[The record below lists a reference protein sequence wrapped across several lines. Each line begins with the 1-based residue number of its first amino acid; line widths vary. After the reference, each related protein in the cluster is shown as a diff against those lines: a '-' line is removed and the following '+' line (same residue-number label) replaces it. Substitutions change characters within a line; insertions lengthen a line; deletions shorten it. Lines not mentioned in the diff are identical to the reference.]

1 MKGSWSVLNLFT
13 MSLSS
18 AKMKAR
24 SLGRKPNVFQE
35 GKLVNWS
42 SMQRLTWG
50 KIRRHYSS
58 RCHDKE
64 ISEASHVSTEQVAIC
79 KFSLRKMNIKPQVK
93 ICHFH
98 QYYDLSFSIW
108 HESWNSVTKLL
119 YGYNCCC
126 ICHYFCCCF
135 CHCHC
140 LYLFR
145 PYLCRFI
152 YCCLC
157 RFLCGCL
164 CCCHCR

>member
-42 SMQRLTWG
+42 SMQCLTWG

-98 QYYDLSFSIW
+98 RCYDLSFSIW
-108 HESWNSVTKLL
+108 LESWNSVTKLL

-135 CHCHC
+135 CDCHC

-145 PYLCRFI
+145 PCYLCRFI
-152 YCCLC
+152 ANLCL
-157 RFLCGCL
+157 FSIF
-164 CCCHCR
+164 